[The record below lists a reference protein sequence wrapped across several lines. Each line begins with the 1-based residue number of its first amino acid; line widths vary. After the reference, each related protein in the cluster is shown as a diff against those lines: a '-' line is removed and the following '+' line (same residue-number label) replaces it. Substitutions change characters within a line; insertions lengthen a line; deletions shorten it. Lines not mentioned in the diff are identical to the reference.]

1 MDLLARPDKNHL
13 FGNHC
18 DMSVTTPLSRYL
30 EMGSNA
36 GFGCDFMLFKKH
48 HSYEVNA
55 RCSSRISN
63 SLLRF
68 RFRDTFKRSLVSPLH
83 QLKNSIPGDGT
94 KIVLP
99 VTPGLKLGILI
110 LSHRLTRFY
119 RYVSVELKFKE
130 RKKKDFFS
138 IVDSFQFVTC
148 VINSK
153 VVLFSLYFQ
162 LSMLSMKIH
171 ISVSY
176 LV

>member
-130 RKKKDFFS
+130 RKEKDFFFYCRFFS
-138 IVDSFQFVTC
+138 ICDMRYQFQGSSIFL
-148 VINSK
+148 I
-153 VVLFSLYFQ
+153 FSAVYAFNENT
-162 LSMLSMKIH
+162 H
-171 ISVSY
+171 
-176 LV
+176 

>member
-1 MDLLARPDKNHL
+1 MNLL

-18 DMSVTTPLSRYL
+18 GMPVTTPLSRHL

-36 GFGCDFMLFKKH
+36 GIRCDFVLFKIH
-48 HSYEVNA
+48 HSYEVNT
-55 RCSSRISN
+55 RCSNRNSN

-68 RFRDTFKRSLVSPLH
+68 HFRDTFKRSLVSPLH
-83 QLKNSIPGDGT
+83 QLKNSIHGNGT

-130 RKKKDFFS
+130 RKEKDFFS
-138 IVDSFQFVTC
+138 IVDSFQFVTS

-171 ISVSY
+171 ISASY